1 MAQLLRKPDALDG
14 VAGMTAYIHELTIIV
29 PEAHIDAG
37 NALALVLGENPA
49 DDQTFGPARWQDAD
63 GNRYSACN
71 TVAKPIFVYAAATP
85 LVAPEFA
92 PDADLALA
100 SQGQAIVTI
109 YDPENPV
116 TASPDRIL
124 AILDMTPQAA
134 FAAAGV
140 TLIDEDDGA

>member
-1 MAQLLRKPDALDG
+1 
-14 VAGMTAYIHELTIIV
+14 MTEYIHSIAIIV
-29 PEAHIDAG
+29 PEAHIAKG

-49 DDQTFGPARWQDAD
+49 DIATFGPARYEDAD

-71 TVAKPIFVYAAATP
+71 TVAKPVFVYAAASP

-92 PDADLALA
+92 PDANLELA
-100 SQGQAIVTI
+100 SQGQALVTI

-116 TASPDRIL
+116 TASPDIIL
-124 AILDMTPQAA
+124 AILDMTPHQA

-140 TLIDEDDGA
+140 TPIPTEDAP

>member
-1 MAQLLRKPDALDG
+1 
-14 VAGMTAYIHELTIIV
+14 MTAYIHELTIIV
-29 PEAHIDAG
+29 PESHIAAG

-49 DDQTFGPARWQDAD
+49 DINTFGPARWQDAD

-71 TVAKPIFVYAAATP
+71 TVAKPIFVYAASTP

-100 SQGQAIVTI
+100 SQGQALVTI
-109 YDPENPV
+109 YDPEAPV
-116 TASPDRIL
+116 QASPDIIL
-124 AILDMTPQAA
+124 AILDMTPQQA

-140 TLIDEDDGA
+140 TLIPTEEDAL

>member
-1 MAQLLRKPDALDG
+1 
-14 VAGMTAYIHELTIIV
+14 MTAYIHELTIIV
-29 PEAHIDAG
+29 PEAHIAKG

-49 DDQTFGPARWQDAD
+49 DINTFGPARWQDAD

-71 TVAKPIFVYAAATP
+71 TVAKPVFVYAAASP
-85 LVAPEFA
+85 LVAPDFA

-100 SQGQAIVTI
+100 SQGQALVTI

-116 TASPDRIL
+116 TASADIIL
-124 AILDMTPQAA
+124 AVLDMTPQAA

-140 TLIDEDDGA
+140 TPIPDEDDGA